1 MFNRSLVALWFA
13 VLVAPGCG
21 GDDTTI
27 VETGDMTVVGTGA
40 DLAGAHLQA
49 GTYNVTN
56 IVKVTDGC
64 GLVFEGDTANQ
75 IPALATL
82 QVTNT
87 GTMLSLGTMYGASTD
102 PVYSPPGYSAGTG
115 SYTDSTH
122 ATLTLNTMVTLA
134 DMCSYT
140 RMVTTT
146 ATFTG
151 MNKLSVDFT
160 DNESA
165 QSAMCSAAN
174 GEPTAACTSHY
185 TFDLAM

>member
-1 MFNRSLVALWFA
+1 MFTRSLIALWLG
-13 VLVAPGCG
+13 VIVMPGCG

-27 VETGDMTVVGTGA
+27 VETGDMTAVGA
-40 DLAGAHLQA
+40 DLAGAHLMA

-64 GLVFEGDTANQ
+64 GLVFEGNSAQ
-75 IPALATL
+75 MIAPLATL

-102 PVYSPPGYSAGTG
+102 PVYNPPGYSAGTG
-115 SYTDSTH
+115 TYTDSTH

-140 RMVTTT
+140 MMRTTM

-151 MNKLSVDFT
+151 NNKLSVDFT

-165 QSAMCSAAN
+165 QNTKCTAAN
-174 GEPTAACTSHY
+174 GEPTMACTSHY

>member
-1 MFNRSLVALWFA
+1 MFNRSLIALWLG
-13 VLVAPGCG
+13 VLVMPGCG

-27 VETGDMTVVGTGA
+27 VETGDMTVLGA

-56 IVKVTDGC
+56 IVKVSDGC
-64 GLVFEGDTANQ
+64 GLVFEGDAANQ
-75 IPALATL
+75 ITPLATL

-87 GTMLSLGTMYGASTD
+87 GTMLSLGTMYGATTR
-102 PVYSPPGYSAGTG
+102 YSPPGYSAGTG
-115 SYTDSTH
+115 TYTDATH

-160 DNESA
+160 DNETA